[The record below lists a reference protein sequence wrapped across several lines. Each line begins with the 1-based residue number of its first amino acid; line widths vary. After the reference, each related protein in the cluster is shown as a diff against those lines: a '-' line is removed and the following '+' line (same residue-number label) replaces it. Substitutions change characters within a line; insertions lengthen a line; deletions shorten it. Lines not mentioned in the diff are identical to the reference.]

1 MIGSINL
8 DVCFSIPDHACERP
22 LDTGA
27 DDCLGHTSDPE
38 AITLTVKFQGTA
50 VIEIEVFVTSP
61 TLPWI
66 FRPVL
71 RTGSQECVPVIR
83 RSATLQHFLEH
94 CIGIALA
101 ARGAQGVF
109 VIHPGEDDDLGL

>member
-1 MIGSINL
+1 MLVGS
-8 DVCFSIPDHACERP
+8 FGHQ
-22 LDTGA
+22 GA
-27 DDCLGHTSDPE
+27 GRLFQLNDRC
-38 AITLTVKFQGTA
+38 QGTA
-50 VIEIEVFVTSP
+50 VIEIEVFFTSP

-71 RTGSQECVPVIR
+71 LTGSQERVPVIR